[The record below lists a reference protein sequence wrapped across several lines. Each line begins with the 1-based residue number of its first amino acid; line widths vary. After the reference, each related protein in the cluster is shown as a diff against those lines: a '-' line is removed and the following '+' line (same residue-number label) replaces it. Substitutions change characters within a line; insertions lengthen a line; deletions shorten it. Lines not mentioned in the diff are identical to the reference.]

1 MIPAGWLA
9 PAGCW
14 DQTQLQDLLE
24 SGPLMRF
31 HAGYPPGNGAVIVVP
46 GRYWAG
52 REPAVAEALAKYRW
66 VLLIVTSDEESLFDV
81 AAVDHPN
88 MKVWVQTPRHGRDY
102 GDARLF
108 GVGYTPHSRTPTSSE
123 KTLNVFLSAQN
134 THPRRVQC
142 FATLEGFR
150 DSRVQPTAGFTQ
162 GMDPAEYMAC
172 MTMAKIAPC
181 PSGAVSVDS
190 FRVWEAL
197 QAGALPVVDTVSP
210 VDGITDYWV
219 RLFGEA
225 PFPIVT
231 DWSQVEWGALLDTWS
246 SNVAEVQAWWAQQ
259 KRRYAER
266 LVEDLKALGAA

>member
-1 MIPAGWLA
+1 MIPVGWLA

-14 DQTQLQDLLE
+14 DQTHLHDLLE

-31 HAGYPPGNGAVIVVP
+31 HAGYPPGDGAVIVVP

-52 REPAVAEALAKYRW
+52 HEPAVAEALAKYRW
-66 VLLIVTSDEESLFDV
+66 VLLIVTSDEESLFGTV
-81 AAVDHPN
+81 EHPN
-88 MKVWVQTPRHGRDY
+88 MRLWVQTPRQGRDY
-102 GDARLF
+102 GDAFLF
-108 GVGYTPHSRTPTSSE
+108 GVGYTPHSRTLVKSSE

-134 THPRRVQC
+134 THPRRGQC
-142 FATLEGFR
+142 FVALEGLR
-150 DSRVQPTAGFTQ
+150 DSRVHSTAGFTQ
-162 GMDPAEYMAC
+162 GMDPSEYMAC
-172 MTMAKIAPC
+172 MTGAKIAPC

-210 VDGITDYWV
+210 VDGITDYWA
-219 RLFGEA
+219 RLFGDV
-225 PFPIVT
+225 PFPVVA
-231 DWSQVEWGALLDTWS
+231 DWSQVQWGALLDTWS
-246 SNVAEVQAWWAQQ
+246 SNMAEVQAWWKLQ